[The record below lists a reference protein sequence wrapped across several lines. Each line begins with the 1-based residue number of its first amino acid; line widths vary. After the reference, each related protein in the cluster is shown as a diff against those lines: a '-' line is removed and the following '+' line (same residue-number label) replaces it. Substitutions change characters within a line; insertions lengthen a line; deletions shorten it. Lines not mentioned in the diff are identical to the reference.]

1 MRTSSTLACLLL
13 VASSCA
19 LADDLELCVDTV
31 AELEDAVGI
40 ARLAA
45 PIPFDRVV
53 AKVVQ
58 GTYNLSNSDLL
69 TPTNTLGFATYH
81 DLRLLGGYSAGCAT
95 RQLNATNTKLQN
107 TNVNRRLYVVPNADV
122 LLQGFHFENFSNDIQ
137 FDPYVEED
145 TQQRIEVTH
154 NRFSGGNGPIRLG
167 AESGNGT
174 SWVIVKNNV
183 IWNRSIA
190 ADECALELFG
200 DTTSPDAFVRVLAAN
215 NTVALNGNGD
225 GVCYADVQVA
235 DFYNNVFFQN
245 MGADLK
251 GSGVGP
257 SLFYN
262 QIGSRTTPGPIVNL
276 SSSTANP
283 QFNNAPGGDLR
294 LQGTSPA
301 VNSGFNN
308 VPMGIS
314 SVDVAGN
321 ARIVGTAIDR
331 GAHESLNSGL
341 FLLSVTNVN
350 NSGNGSLRDAI
361 TQANATPG
369 LNGIVFNIPGS
380 GCPKVIQ
387 LSTELPQITE
397 SLVID
402 GSSQPG
408 SIANGADIGY
418 DGVRCI
424 AIRPTSGLLAW
435 GLRMPSSVASTQ
447 SLIVDSLAFGGFT
460 YAMYLQGGSQHRVSG
475 SQFGGQVGS
484 VSLPANQGGVLIA
497 SPDVQIGGPGP
508 DERNVFDDS
517 IGSGLIPSA
526 AVLILNAS
534 DAEVINN
541 YIGTSVV
548 GGTGMGNTY
557 GVYATGNGGNISDNL
572 ISYNVSAAI
581 RLTVDASGY
590 DVERNRIGLPSIC
603 FIAPCAFA
611 GNGVGIFV
619 EGSDNT
625 LSDNL
630 TTNSLASGVRI
641 TGDGNAV
648 LRHRAY
654 NNGGD
659 GASIPP
665 IDIAGFGY
673 SANDNDGAATL
684 PTGNRGINY
693 PQLLRSERD
702 GVTLITRIFGRL
714 ESTNGDYLITMY
726 VSNRQ
731 LTGQRCEG
739 RTVFAQKSV
748 TISNAL
754 PGQNGSINFDLGWQN
769 ADPPEQ
775 WITATATRKQQDLIS
790 NATRLSDTSEYGNC
804 LVLPLFAD
812 GFDG

>member
-1 MRTSSTLACLLL
+1 MRTSSALACLLL
-13 VASSCA
+13 FASSCA
-19 LADDLELCVDTV
+19 QADDLELCVDTV
-31 AELEDAVGI
+31 AELEDAVGF
-40 ARLAA
+40 ARLAF
-45 PIPFDRVV
+45 PIPYDRVV
-53 AKVVQ
+53 VKVVQ
-58 GTYNLSNSDLL
+58 GTYNLGNSNLL

-81 DLRLLGGYSAGCAT
+81 DLRLLGGYNAGCAT
-95 RQLNATNTKLQN
+95 RQLNATNTKLLN
-107 TNVNRRLYVVPNADV
+107 TNANRRLYVVPYADV
-122 LLQGFHFENFSNDIQ
+122 LVQGFHFENFSNDIQ
-137 FDPYVEED
+137 IDPFTVDD

-154 NRFSGGNGPIRLG
+154 NRFSGGNGEIRFG
-167 AESGNGT
+167 AEAGNGA

-183 IWNRSIA
+183 IWNRSISA
-190 ADECALELFG
+190 SECALELIG
-200 DTTSPDAFVRVLAAN
+200 DSSPDTLVRVLAAN
-215 NTVALNGNGD
+215 NTVALNGSGD
-225 GVCYADVQVA
+225 GVCYSDVDIA
-235 DFYNNVFFQN
+235 DFYNNVFYQH
-245 MGADLK
+245 MGSDLK

-257 SLFYN
+257 SLVFN
-262 QIGSRTTPGPIVNL
+262 QIGSRTTPTPIVNVGN
-276 SSSTANP
+276 STANP
-283 QFNNAPGGDLR
+283 QFNNGPGGDLR
-294 LQGTSPA
+294 VQGASPA

-308 VPMGIS
+308 VPTGIS
-314 SVDVAGN
+314 SVDVAGS
-321 ARIVGTAIDR
+321 ARIVGPAIDR
-331 GAHESLNSGL
+331 GAHESMNSGL
-341 FLLSVTNVN
+341 FLLSVTNTN
-350 NSGNGSLRDAI
+350 NSGSGSLREAI

-387 LSTELPQITE
+387 LGSELPQITE

-424 AIRPTSGLLAW
+424 AIRPTSGTLGW
-435 GLRMPSSVASTQ
+435 GLRMPGSVASTQ
-447 SLIVDSLAFGGFT
+447 SLIVDSLAFGGFD
-460 YAMYLQGGSQHRVSG
+460 YAIYLQGGSQHRVSG

-508 DERNVFDDS
+508 DERNVFDGS

-526 AVLILNAS
+526 GVLILNAS

-548 GGTGMGNTY
+548 GGTGVGNTY
-557 GVYATGNGGNISDNL
+557 GIYATGNGGTLSDNL
-572 ISYNVSAAI
+572 ISFNISAAI

-603 FIAPCAFA
+603 FIAPCASA

-625 LSDNL
+625 LDDNL

-648 LRHRAY
+648 LGHRAY

-659 GASIPP
+659 GLSIPP

-684 PTGNRGINY
+684 PAGNRGINY
-693 PQLLRSERD
+693 PQLLRSERNEQ
-702 GVTLITRIFGRL
+702 TQTTRIYGRL
-714 ESTNGDYLITMY
+714 ESSNSGYLITFY
-726 VSNRQ
+726 VGSRQ
-731 LTGQRCEG
+731 LAGQRCEG
-739 RTVFAQKSV
+739 RTVLAQKSV

-754 PGQNGSINFDLGWQN
+754 PGQNGSVDFDINLQSTDL
-769 ADPPEQ
+769 PER
-775 WITATATRKQQDLIS
+775 WITATATRRQQDLIS

>member
-1 MRTSSTLACLLL
+1 MRTSSALACLLL
-13 VASSCA
+13 IASGCA
-19 LADDLELCVDTV
+19 KADDLELCVDTV
-31 AELEDAVGI
+31 AEMEDAVDF
-40 ARLAA
+40 ARLAL

-53 AKVVQ
+53 VRVEQ
-58 GTYNLSNSDLL
+58 GTYNLSNSNLL
-69 TPTNTLGFATYH
+69 TPTNTLGFTTYR
-81 DLRLLGGYSAGCAT
+81 DLRLLGGYGSGCAT
-95 RQLNATNTKLQN
+95 RQLNAANTVLLNTNT
-107 TNVNRRLYVVPNADV
+107 NRRLYVVPNADV

-137 FDPYVEED
+137 LDPFTVDD

-154 NRFSGGNGPIRLG
+154 NRFSGGDGEIRFG
-167 AESGNGT
+167 AEAGNGT

-183 IWNRSIA
+183 IWNRGIA
-190 ADECALELFG
+190 SNECALELLG
-200 DTTSPDAFVRVLAAN
+200 DSSPDTFVRVLAAN
-215 NTVALNGNGD
+215 NTVAVNGGGD
-225 GVCYADVQVA
+225 GVCYTGVEVA
-235 DFYNNVFFQN
+235 DFYNNIFFN
-245 MGADLK
+245 HAGADLK

-257 SLFYN
+257 SLFFN
-262 QIGSRTTPGPIVNL
+262 QIESRTTPTPIINTG
-276 SSSTANP
+276 SSTVNP
-283 QFNNAPGGDLR
+283 QFVSAFGGDLR

-314 SVDVAGN
+314 SVDVAGEV
-321 ARIVGTAIDR
+321 RIFGTAIDR

-341 FLLSVTNVN
+341 FALSVTNVN
-350 NSGNGSLRDAI
+350 NAGSGSLRDAI
-361 TQANATPG
+361 VQANATPG
-369 LNGIVFNIPGS
+369 LNAILFNIPGS

-402 GSSQPG
+402 GSSQSG

-424 AIRPTSGLLAW
+424 AIRSASGILSW
-435 GLRMPSSVASTQ
+435 GLRMPGSVASTQ
-447 SLIVDSLAFGGFT
+447 SLIVDSLAFGGFA
-460 YAMYLQGGSQHRVSG
+460 YAMYLQGGSEHRVSG
-475 SQFGGQVGS
+475 SQFGGEVGN
-484 VSLPANQGGVLIA
+484 VTLPANQGGVLIA

-517 IGSGLIPSA
+517 IGSGLIASA
-526 AVLILNAS
+526 AVLILNAD

-548 GGTGMGNTY
+548 GGSGMGNTY
-557 GVYATGNGGNISDNL
+557 GIYATGNGGTLADNL
-572 ISYNVSAAI
+572 ISYNDSAAI
-581 RLTVDASGY
+581 RLTEDANGY
-590 DVERNRIGLPSIC
+590 EVERNRIGLPSIC
-603 FIAPCAFA
+603 FIAPCASA

-665 IDIAGFGY
+665 LDIAGFGY
-673 SANDNDGAATL
+673 SANDNDAAATL
-684 PTGNRGINY
+684 PAGNRGINH
-693 PQLLRSERD
+693 PVLLRSERD
-702 GVTLITRIFGRL
+702 PQTQTTRIFGRL
-714 ESTNGDYLITMY
+714 ESSNSGYLITLY
-726 VSNRQ
+726 DSDRR
-731 LTGQRCEG
+731 LAGQRCEG
-739 RTVFAQKSV
+739 RALLAQKSV
-748 TISNAL
+748 TINNAL
-754 PGQNGSINFDLGWQN
+754 PGQNGSINFDIVVSNNDLDEKW
-769 ADPPEQ
+769 A
-775 WITATATRKQQDLIS
+775 TATATRREQDLIS

-812 GFDG
+812 GFDGQ